1 MTEDSEPAKKPTQR
15 LKELPFNRMIPNILT
30 LLALAAG
37 LTSIRFALLQQWEFA
52 ALSLVVAAILDTL
65 DGRVARLLKGA
76 SKFGAELDSLSDF
89 VCFGVSP
96 ALILY
101 LWAMQQAGRAGWIL
115 VMLFAMCC
123 GLRLARFNVASD
135 DENTPAWKANF
146 FAGVPAPAGAG
157 LVLLPLI
164 LSFQINSDVLRNP
177 WFVSCFLF
185 VVGGLLVS
193 SVPTYS
199 FKKLKISRNFVLP
212 TMLIVAGVAAFSV
225 SVPWLTLSTVLGL
238 YICTFAFSVRSH
250 RRFEAADPSTPE
262 TTDPSDSE
270 TADPSDSR

>member
-1 MTEDSEPAKKPTQR
+1 MATDETEIKKKHTQR
-15 LKELPFNRMIPNILT
+15 IKELPFNRMIPNILT

-37 LTSIRFALLQQWEFA
+37 LTSIRFALLQQWEHA
-52 ALSLVVAAILDTL
+52 ALSLVVAAVLDTM

-76 SKFGAELDSLSDF
+76 SRFGAELDSLSDF

-101 LWAMQQAGRAGWIL
+101 LWAMQDAGRPGWIL

-123 GLRLARFNVASD
+123 GLRLARFNVATD
-135 DENTPAWKANF
+135 DEKAPAWKANF

-164 LSFQINSDVLRNP
+164 LSFQIESDFFRNP
-177 WFVSCFLF
+177 WVVAAFLF
-185 VVGGLLVS
+185 AVGGLLVS

-199 FKKLKISRNFVLP
+199 FKKLKISRNSVLP

-238 YICTFAFSVRSH
+238 YLCTFVFSVRAQ
-250 RRFEAADPSTPE
+250 RRYEEQDKRQEDTKS
-262 TTDPSDSE
+262 
-270 TADPSDSR
+270 

>member
-1 MTEDSEPAKKPTQR
+1 MPEQTEPAKKRSQR

-37 LTSIRFALLQQWEFA
+37 LTSIRFALMERWEYA
-52 ALSLVVAAILDTL
+52 AFSLVVAAILDTM
-65 DGRVARLLKGA
+65 DGRVARMLKGA
-76 SKFGAELDSLSDF
+76 SRFGAELDSLSDF

-101 LWAMQQAGRAGWIL
+101 LWSMQDAGRLGWIL

-135 DENTPAWKANF
+135 DDDAPAWKANF
-146 FAGVPAPAGAG
+146 FTGVPAPAGAG
-157 LVLLPLI
+157 LVLIPLI
-164 LSFQINSDVLRNP
+164 LSFQIEAEVLRNP
-177 WFVSCFLF
+177 WVVASFLF

-199 FKKLKISRNFVLP
+199 FKKLKISRNFIMP

-225 SVPWLTLSTVLGL
+225 SVPWLTLSTVMTL
-238 YICTFAFSVRSH
+238 YMCTFIFSIRAY
-250 RRFEAADPSTPE
+250 RRFEAQDKAQQD
-262 TTDPSDSE
+262 
-270 TADPSDSR
+270 